1 MTPPAVLDVIDL
13 RAGYGGLE
21 VLAGVS
27 LRVGRGQF
35 VSVIGP
41 NGAGK
46 STCLRAIFGLVPAR
60 GRVVLDGEDVQSR
73 ACGPPPA
80 GGGVRPA
87 GEKRLPR
94 HDREGEPPPG
104 IPRPGPPAAGP
115 GPGRL
120 GV

>member
-46 STCLRAIFGLVPAR
+46 STCLRAIFGLVRAR
-60 GRVVLDGEDVQSR
+60 
-73 ACGPPPA
+73 GPPPA

-87 GEKRLPR
+87 GEKRLPC